1 MSRAVNRH
9 IAFTYFK
16 SGRRAT
22 TVAIL
27 GVLLGISIFIFMNT
41 MSQGFDRSSSEAFF
55 KSTPHIRVYQEDEVS
70 KPINEVDQSLSLIS
84 NPQIIPNKKAI
95 ENPYELLNQL
105 RHDQRIKLAFPQV
118 NSPVFYNIGMSQLQG
133 TAIGFPPSAGNEM
146 YQIQSFT
153 VQGNVLDLES
163 NAMGI
168 FIGAGIAEKLN
179 VETGKQIS
187 VTSSKGVNLNLTVVG
202 VFQTNNS
209 REDNSKSY
217 VSLATAQQ
225 LLQEGPSFIT
235 DINVNVWN
243 PEDAPSIAPDL
254 TASLGY
260 KAEDWKSAN
269 KAYMAAAKMRSI
281 VITFISF
288 TLLIVSIF
296 GIYNILNMTVSQ
308 KINEI
313 AILKAMGF
321 NGRDV
326 VQIFVLQA
334 VTIGAIGVL
343 LGLVMAFIL
352 ISLLQHVYIGG
363 DIGYFPVRFEWTIFL
378 KGTCIGLFI
387 TFLAG
392 FIPAKKAAKVDPVT
406 IFRK

>member
-1 MSRAVNRH
+1 M
-9 IAFTYFK
+9 
-16 SGRRAT
+16 
-22 TVAIL
+22 
-27 GVLLGISIFIFMNT
+27 
-41 MSQGFDRSSSEAFF
+41 
-55 KSTPHIRVYQEDEVS
+55 
-70 KPINEVDQSLSLIS
+70 
-84 NPQIIPNKKAI
+84 
-95 ENPYELLNQL
+95 
-105 RHDQRIKLAFPQV
+105 
-118 NSPVFYNIGMSQLQG
+118 
-133 TAIGFPPSAGNEM
+133 
-146 YQIQSFT
+146 
-153 VQGNVLDLES
+153 
-163 NAMGI
+163 
-168 FIGAGIAEKLN
+168 
-179 VETGKQIS
+179 
-187 VTSSKGVNLNLTVVG
+187 G

-254 TASLGY
+254 TSALGY

-334 VTIGAIGVL
+334 VTIGAIGVA

-363 DIGYFPVRFEWTIFL
+363 DIGYFPVRFEWTVFL
-378 KGTCIGLFI
+378 KGTSIGLFI

-392 FIPAKKAAKVDPVT
+392 FVPARKAAKVDPVT

>member
-1 MSRAVNRH
+1 MAYPINRK
-9 IAFTYFK
+9 IAITYFK

-27 GVLLGISIFIFMNT
+27 GVLIGISIFIFMNT
-41 MSQGFDRSSSEAFF
+41 MSKGFDRSSSEAFF
-55 KSTPHIRVYQEDEVS
+55 KSTPHIRVYEEDVIS
-70 KPINEVDQSLSLIS
+70 QPIQQSSDLLPIIA
-84 NPQIIPNKKAI
+84 NPQILPNKKAI
-95 ENPYELLNQL
+95 TNPYEVLNLL
-105 RHDQRIKLAFPQV
+105 RSDSRVKLAFPQV
-118 NSPVFYNIGMSQLQG
+118 NSPVFYNIGQSQLQG
-133 TAIGFPPSAGNEM
+133 TAIGFPPSEGNEM

-153 VQGNVLDLES
+153 VQGNVLNLET
-163 NAMGI
+163 NGMGI

-179 VETGKQIS
+179 VETGKSIA
-187 VTSSKGVNLNLTVVG
+187 VTSSKGVTLNLTIVG
-202 VFQTNNS
+202 IFQTNNA
-209 REDNSKSY
+209 REDNTKSY
-217 VSLATAQQ
+217 VSLSTAQQ
-225 LLQEGPSFIT
+225 FLQEGPSFIT
-235 DINVNVWN
+235 DINVNVAD
-243 PEDAPSIAPDL
+243 PEEAPVIAPEL
-254 TASLGY
+254 TSKIGY

-269 KAYMAAAKMRSI
+269 KAYMAAAKMRYI

-326 VQIFVLQA
+326 IQIFVLQA
-334 VTIGAIGVL
+334 VTIGTIGVA
-343 LGLVMAFIL
+343 LGLVMALIL

-378 KGTCIGLFI
+378 KGTFIGLFI

-392 FIPAKKAAKVDPVT
+392 YIPAKKAAKVDPVT